1 MRGERSGV
9 TRILKMKQKVENS
22 GEIYLLTDQFQNVG
36 SMVLKKE
43 LKNEG
48 KLRKRVHLMSHRL
61 LGH

>member
-43 LKNEG
+43 LKNED
-48 KLRKRVHLMSHRL
+48 KLRKRVRLMSHRL